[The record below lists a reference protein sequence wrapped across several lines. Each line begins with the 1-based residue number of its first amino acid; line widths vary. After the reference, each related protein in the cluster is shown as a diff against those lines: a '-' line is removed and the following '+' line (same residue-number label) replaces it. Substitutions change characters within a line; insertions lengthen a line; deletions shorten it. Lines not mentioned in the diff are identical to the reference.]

1 MYSTKNRLIVQ
12 AATLFSKNGCKSI
25 TMDDIANSA
34 GMSKRTIY
42 ENFTDKANLLEACL
56 HYFFEANVLDME
68 QILQSSDNIIDSIFS
83 LLDSTSKLYFQL
95 KYNFFNEVQK
105 YYPEIYDNT
114 VELYRQKY
122 FDHTTELLQKGK
134 RDGIVREEINPV
146 IIAVLINEVS
156 IAVLQKDVF
165 SDYGVDK
172 QSAMHACMSC
182 VTRGMLTEK
191 GKQILEERIEELK
204 KIKDEYTI

>member
-56 HYFFEANVLDME
+56 HYFFEDNVFDME
-68 QILQSSDNIIDSIFS
+68 QILKSSENIIDSIFS
-83 LLDSTSKLYFQL
+83 LLENTSKLYFQL

-105 YYPEIYDNT
+105 YYPEIYNNT
-114 VELYRQKY
+114 VEIYKQKY
-122 FDHTTELLQKGK
+122 FDNTTELLQKGK
-134 RDGIVREEINPV
+134 RDGIVREEVNPV
-146 IIAVLINEVS
+146 IIAVLISEISV
-156 IAVLQKDVF
+156 IVLQKDIF
-165 SDYGVDK
+165 TDYNIDK
-172 QSAMHACMSC
+172 NSAMHACMSC
-182 VTRGMLTEK
+182 VTRGMLTDK
-191 GKQILEERIEELK
+191 GRQILEERIEELK